1 MNVVCG
7 WNVANSILKKSFEE
21 ENYITP
27 LKLNCMVY
35 LLYSEYFYLTREKL
49 FNEFFEN
56 TKYGPVV
63 PSIYSKFGTLKN
75 NVITRYAKDA
85 NDRIMFVRDDKF
97 EECVSHI
104 WKKYK
109 NFSDDTILFYVES
122 GIAVSKKQYGELLSD
137 SDILQTEIYRNEFEL
152 KQAKSYEKK
161 IN

>member
-35 LLYSEYFYLTREKL
+35 LLYSEYLYLTGEKL
-49 FNEFFEN
+49 FNEFFEK
-56 TKYGPVV
+56 TKFGPVV

-85 NDRIMFVRDDKF
+85 NDRIMFVRNDKF

-104 WKKYK
+104 WEKYK

-122 GIAVSKKQYGELLSD
+122 GVAVSNKQYGELLSD
-137 SDILQTEIYRNEFEL
+137 SDILQAEIYRNEFEL
-152 KQAKSYEKK
+152 KQAKSYVKK

>member
-35 LLYSEYFYLTREKL
+35 LLYSEYLYLTGEKL
-49 FNEFFEN
+49 FNEFFEK

-63 PSIYSKFGTLKN
+63 PSIYSKFETLKN

-85 NDRIMFVRDDKF
+85 NDRIMFVRNDKF
-97 EECVSHI
+97 E
-104 WKKYK
+104 
-109 NFSDDTILFYVES
+109 
-122 GIAVSKKQYGELLSD
+122 
-137 SDILQTEIYRNEFEL
+137 
-152 KQAKSYEKK
+152 
-161 IN
+161 